1 MVKLLI
7 DYLNNK
13 SKKDLINI
21 ITNHYK
27 FLVSELEKAKKQYDG
42 FLKENM
48 NICAEHAKDE
58 YNFILLQL
66 KWYENYILS
75 KIQKDQIC

>member
-1 MVKLLI
+1 MEEELLI

-13 SKKDLINI
+13 SKKDLVSI
-21 ITNHYK
+21 IINHYK
-27 FLVSELEKAKKQYDG
+27 FVVSELEKTKKQYDG

-48 NICAEHAKDE
+48 DICADHTKDE

-75 KIQKDQIC
+75 KIEKE